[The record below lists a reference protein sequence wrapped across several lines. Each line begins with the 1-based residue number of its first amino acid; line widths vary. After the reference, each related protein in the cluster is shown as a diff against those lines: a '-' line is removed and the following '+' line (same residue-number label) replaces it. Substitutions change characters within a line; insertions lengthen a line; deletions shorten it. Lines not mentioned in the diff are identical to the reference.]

1 MVFLELGLLVSME
14 TAWVW
19 HSRSVA
25 EAASARW
32 DLASSTPAETGG
44 DAWRSEAGP
53 RGEERELHLK
63 KKKRK
68 NQKKN
73 EEEKEEAAK

>member
-32 DLASSTPAETGG
+32 DLASSAPAETGG

-53 RGEERELHLK
+53 RGEERKQHLK
-63 KKKRK
+63 KKKK
-68 NQKKN
+68 NDKKKN

>member
-32 DLASSTPAETGG
+32 DLASSAPAETGG

-53 RGEERELHLK
+53 RGEERKQHLK
-63 KKKRK
+63 KKKKR
-68 NQKKN
+68 QKKN

>member
-25 EAASARW
+25 KAASARW
-32 DLASSTPAETGG
+32 DLASSAPAETGG
-44 DAWRSEAGP
+44 DAWRSEVGP
-53 RGEERELHLK
+53 RGEKRERRLK
-63 KKKRK
+63 KTK
-68 NQKKN
+68 NKKKN
-73 EEEKEEAAK
+73 EEEKEEAAE